1 MLLRRWSS
9 CRSMSLS
16 GRRNNQCHCEERSC
30 SFRRSNLQI
39 IRGLLRHSPFE
50 ARGSQWHLKKELFMT
65 VNQCDAII
73 IGGGDHGKVVADYHP
88 TAGQKSCDLA
98 GEHILHGAGGEGE
111 DLTKE
116 KINE

>member
-65 VNQCDAII
+65 VNQCEAII
-73 IGGGDHGKVVADYHP
+73 IGGGDKRRVAAAYLA
-88 TAGQKSCDLA
+88 TGGNKGCVLERRAIVGGAAGTGVEFTDA
-98 GEHILHGAGGEGE
+98 
-111 DLTKE
+111 
-116 KINE
+116 